1 MKVGNLVRT
10 TMPFGNNDTSP
21 DRHPGPPRVESGT
34 VGMVVGVR
42 QTNYNAAI
50 GGKGDV
56 YIDVLISAG
65 GKPYRC
71 GNYLAGYFEVIA

>member
-1 MKVGNLVRT
+1 
-10 TMPFGNNDTSP
+10 MPFGNNDTSP
-21 DRHPGPPRVESGT
+21 DRHPGPPRVKSGT
-34 VGMVVGVR
+34 VGMVIGVR

-56 YIDVLISAG
+56 YVDVLISAG